1 MFSLVV
7 ATGENV
13 WMPSSGELPGI
24 FRMQTPYPK
33 KLKITS
39 MSAIIHRLLQMKILT
54 RLHLGRVLKVVQLQ
68 NENERGRD
76 MKWGQNRLCWH
87 MWKSYSPPQKQL
99 YCALQHQL
107 FPLVYI
113 CCERRF
119 KNWRSTQK
127 SLRTGC
133 CIILLQFIFK
143 HP

>member
-1 MFSLVV
+1 MYGCLLL
-7 ATGENV
+7 ENFL
-13 WMPSSGELPGI
+13 E
-24 FRMQTPYPK
+24 FFCRQTPYLK

-39 MSAIIHRLLQMKILT
+39 MRAIIHRLLQMKILT

-76 MKWGQNRLCWH
+76 MKWGPSRLCWH
-87 MWKSYSPPQKQL
+87 MWRNSFPPQKQL
-99 YCALQHQL
+99 CSALQHQL

-133 CIILLQFIFK
+133 CIILIRFIFK
-143 HP
+143 HQ

>member
-1 MFSLVV
+1 MYGCLLL
-7 ATGENV
+7 ENFQ
-13 WMPSSGELPGI
+13 E
-24 FRMQTPYPK
+24 FFCMQTPYPN

-39 MSAIIHRLLQMKILT
+39 MRAIIHRILQMKILT
-54 RLHLGRVLKVVQLQ
+54 RLHLGRVLKVVLLQ

-99 YCALQHQL
+99 CSALQHQL